1 VGIGTTNPLVLL
13 DVVYSPPAV
22 ANTDML
28 NIRVDGNWGLKLQ
41 QSYTGV
47 GNIQYNLIHRY
58 NVTDYNALTFRG
70 ANIGINTTTPISK
83 LHITHSSTSLQADA
97 GAGQVYM

>member
-1 VGIGTTNPLVLL
+1 MLAVLL
-13 DVVYSPPAV
+13 VSDDPRTSWFFQ
-22 ANTDML
+22 
-28 NIRVDGNWGLKLQ
+28 NWGLKLQ
-41 QSYTGV
+41 QSYTQA